1 MQKGDIVY
9 IHDNRYGISKAQI
22 LKVNGNIYTI
32 RLLDHKSGYA
42 VPGHRLM
49 TEDEIITKYGSL
61 KITPAA
67 RAPYLH

>member
-42 VPGHRLM
+42 VPAHRLM
-49 TEDEIITKYGSL
+49 TESEMINRYGEQ
-61 KITPAA
+61 KPIRPAS
-67 RAPYLH
+67 APYLH